1 MPQIIT
7 QIKDDIQAV
16 SQLSC
21 FVYTCSLSVS
31 NKRRKAELIKPIFR
45 NSHDPRK
52 NLRSVKRQN
61 FA

>member
-21 FVYTCSLSVS
+21 FVGHPVYTCSLSVS
-31 NKRRKAELIKPIFR
+31 NKR
-45 NSHDPRK
+45 K
-52 NLRSVKRQN
+52 NG
-61 FA
+61 